1 MTRRLVGG
9 ALFASELSYIESTD
23 NEYSMLARADES
35 YIKAHGKCKAFH
47 KGGNSSC
54 RMHIRQHY
62 ELYVEKCEKANIL
75 MHHWAIPH
83 DIWRVMEEE
92 KEAGKQGQ
100 LTKKQQQQQLSFQT
114 VTGPREFT
122 RAGVLHA
129 VTKLIATNNQVS
141 HQLPL

>member
-1 MTRRLVGG
+1 MEPMTRRLAGG
-9 ALFASELSYIESTD
+9 ALCASELSYNESPD

-35 YIKAHGKCKAFH
+35 YIKAHGKRKAFH

-54 RMHIRQHY
+54 RTHIRQHY
-62 ELYVEKCEKANIL
+62 ELYVEKCEKANVPT
-75 MHHWAIPH
+75 HHWAIPR

-92 KEAGKQGQ
+92 KEAEKQGR

-141 HQLPL
+141 H